1 MRAPRESFSRDEEE
15 FMRRALHLARKG
27 FGGTSPNPM
36 VGAVIVR
43 DGVLIGE
50 GFHKRAGEAHA
61 EVNAIAAG
69 RRAAKDVRGATL
81 YVTLEPCSTFGRT
94 PPCTSAIIES
104 GISEVIV
111 GATDPNAKHAG
122 KGFELLRKAGI
133 RVRQGLLADE
143 CMRLNEAFNH
153 WISHRRPFV
162 VCKCAM
168 SLDGKIA
175 TNSGESKWITGAQAR
190 AFGMRLRLGADAI
203 VAGVNTILRDD
214 PALTLRP
221 GLGVKIPA
229 WKKLR
234 RIVLDPNGRIPESA
248 RVLTDENAALTTVV
262 VTGKAQ
268 SKKIKALE
276 RLARVIVAPVTGD
289 EINLR
294 WLMRLLGDE
303 EVTSLLVEG
312 GGETH
317 YSFLRQSL
325 VGRIHF
331 FHAPV
336 VITGRD
342 AAKGVGGE
350 RTLTR
355 GRGLALRDVE
365 WTKVGEDLLCSAL
378 VAGRR

>member
-1 MRAPRESFSRDEEE
+1 
-15 FMRRALHLARKG
+15 MRRALQLARRG

-43 DGVLIGE
+43 NGAILAE

-61 EVNAIAAG
+61 EVNAITSA
-69 RRAAKDVRGATL
+69 RRAGTDIRGATL

-104 GISEVIV
+104 GISEVFV
-111 GATDPNAKHAG
+111 GAMDPNAKHAG
-122 KGFELLRKAGI
+122 RGFELLRKAGL
-133 RVRQGLLADE
+133 RVRHGLLAEE
-143 CMRLNEAFNH
+143 CTRLNEAFNH
-153 WISHRRPFV
+153 WISRERPFV

-175 TNSGESKWITGAQAR
+175 TNSGDSKWITGERAR
-190 AFGMRLRLGADAI
+190 AFGMQLRLGADAI

-214 PALTLRP
+214 PALTLRAGP
-221 GLGVKIPA
+221 GVKIPS

-234 RIVLDPNGRIPESA
+234 RIILDPGGRIPETA
-248 RVLTDENAALTTVV
+248 RVVTDENASFTTVV
-262 VTGKAQ
+262 ITEKAGL
-268 SKKIKALE
+268 KKIKKLE
-276 RLARVIVAPVTGD
+276 QLVRIIVAPRRAE

-294 WLMRLLGDE
+294 GLMRLLGRE
-303 EVTSLLVEG
+303 EVTSVLVEG

-317 YSFLRQSL
+317 YSFLRQGL
-325 VGRIHF
+325 VGRVHF
-331 FHAPV
+331 FYAPL
-336 VITGRD
+336 VITGRE
-342 AAKGVGGE
+342 AAKAVGGG
-350 RTLTR
+350 RTLAR

-378 VAGRR
+378 VAGRG

>member
-1 MRAPRESFSRDEEE
+1 
-15 FMRRALHLARKG
+15 MRRALQIARKG

-43 DGVLIGE
+43 DGAVLGE
-50 GFHKRAGEAHA
+50 GFHKRAGEGHA
-61 EVNAIAAG
+61 EVTAIAAA
-69 RRAAKDVRGATL
+69 RRAGKDIRGATL

-94 PPCTSAIIES
+94 PPCTSAIVES

-133 RVRQGLLADE
+133 RVRHGLLAEE
-143 CMRLNEAFNH
+143 CTRLNEGFNH
-153 WISHRRPFV
+153 WISSKLPFV

-175 TNSGESKWITGAQAR
+175 TNSGDSKWITGEKAR

-214 PALTLRP
+214 PSLTLRP
-221 GLGVKIPA
+221 GAGIKIPA

-234 RIVLDPNGRIPESA
+234 RIVLDPTGRIPETA
-248 RVLTDENAALTTVV
+248 RVLRDENAALTTLV
-262 VTGKAQ
+262 VTGDAGL
-268 SKKIKALE
+268 KKINALE
-276 RLARVIVAPVTGD
+276 QLVRVIVAPRTAQ

-294 WLMRLLGDE
+294 WLMKLLGRE

-317 YSFLRQSL
+317 FSFLRQGL
-325 VGRIHF
+325 AGRVHF
-331 FHAPV
+331 FYAPM

-342 AAKGVGGE
+342 AAKAVGGE
-350 RTLTR
+350 RTLAQ